1 MAHFRSSAVACCV
14 PILQKV
20 SRRAAPLRRNATGD
34 YMELTNSGLQALQH
48 IVHTGD
54 AFVLQ
59 LSHVLDSLQL
69 AQPGDEAP
77 ITCEIYRCDF

>member
-1 MAHFRSSAVACCV
+1 
-14 PILQKV
+14 
-20 SRRAAPLRRNATGD
+20 
-34 YMELTNSGLQALQH
+34 MELTNSGLQALQH